1 MQKHLWIVVLA
12 GSSMA
17 LMLLPDRARAEVKLY
32 GIIDLNMESVSH
44 VKDGQQN
51 TGMRGSGRNGSRVG
65 LMGSEDM
72 GNGIKAV
79 FQLETGFNPRTGYD
93 DGRLFQRTSMFGLAA
108 RWGELTFGRQYTSAF
123 SLAGQFAP
131 MDFGPQYES
140 SSRFVPVRADNA
152 IRYRGKFGGLEAI
165 GYYSFRDIKEQREND
180 VDSTASFGFGLK
192 YEYGFYKFL
201 GTYDH
206 IRQLPG
212 SVTVGDTDNFIVGI
226 RADYD
231 ALLLR
236 AIYRY
241 RKEERLQGKD
251 VKSHLYAVGMGYQ
264 FTPATRADV
273 GYYQENFI
281 DAPTGYLGT
290 TRDTWRQVSLRF
302 SHDLS
307 KRTMVYLTMAHAR
320 GGAISLGS
328 NGDVGGE
335 GYALGTGKTS
345 QSAVAIGIRHSF

>member
-1 MQKHLWIVVLA
+1 MLVTT
-12 GSSMA
+12 GSSLV
-17 LMLLPDRARAEVKLY
+17 LMLLPNWARAEVKMY
-32 GIIDLNMESVSH
+32 GIIDLNMETVSH
-44 VKDGQQN
+44 VKAGQQN
-51 TGMRGSGRNGSRVG
+51 TSMRSSGRNGSRWG
-65 LMGSEDM
+65 LMGSEELD
-72 GNGIKAV
+72 NGMKAV

-93 DGRLFQRTSMFGLAA
+93 DGRLFQRTAMLGLTA

-152 IRYRGKFGGLEAI
+152 IRYRGKFSHVEAI
-165 GYYSFRDIKEQREND
+165 GYYSFSDIREQREND
-180 VDSTASFGFGLK
+180 ADTTASFGFGLK
-192 YEYGFYKFL
+192 VEYGSYKFL

-212 SVTVGDTDNFIVGI
+212 ALTIGDIDNFIAGI

-236 AIYRY
+236 AIYRH

-251 VKSHLYAVGMGYQ
+251 VKSHLFAVGAGYQ
-264 FTPATRADV
+264 FTTATRADI
-273 GYYQENFI
+273 GYYQEKFI
-281 DAPTGYLGT
+281 DAPSGYLGT
-290 TRDTWRQVSLRF
+290 TKDTWRQVSLRF

-335 GYALGTGKTS
+335 AYALGKDKTS
-345 QSAVAIGIRHSF
+345 QSAVALGIRHSF